1 MKKKPGDTKKAILR
15 VQEENGRCNEWE
27 KAYMGCRESQI
38 NGTETRA
45 KKIKKNL
52 RETMRDHLVGPA
64 LD

>member
-1 MKKKPGDTKKAILR
+1 MKKKPEDTKKVFLR
-15 VQEENGRCNEWE
+15 VQGKNGRCNEW
-27 KAYMGCRESQI
+27 KNVYMGCRDNQI